1 MTETKTHDDVINE
14 EIEQE
19 HAERKKERNIEVI
32 QMSDEECQE
41 MDKNLKDPNLFAME
55 AALTI
60 SAVDFVDMSECNSQ
74 KFSPLEIDEKRKQ
87 YIQDQLT
94 EKLYAAAECMKNEMK
109 SRGFIPIHITC
120 KAERFEPDKYA
131 AKTAL
136 MNMLYDLE
144 RD

>member
-19 HAERKKERNIEVI
+19 HAERRKEKNIEVI
-32 QMSDEECQE
+32 QMPDEDCQE
-41 MDKNLKDPNLFAME
+41 MEKNLKDPNLFAMDTSI
-55 AALTI
+55 TI
-60 SAVDFVDMSECNSQ
+60 HAVNFVDMNEFNSQ
-74 KFSPLEIDEKRKQ
+74 KFSPLEIDKKRKY

-94 EKLYAAAECMKNEMK
+94 EKLYAAAEFMKNEMK

-131 AKTAL
+131 AKNAL
-136 MNMLYDLE
+136 MNILHDLE

>member
-19 HAERKKERNIEVI
+19 HTERKKERNIEII

-60 SAVDFVDMSECNSQ
+60 SAVNFVDMSEFNSQ

-94 EKLYAAAECMKNEMK
+94 EKLYAAAKFMKNEMK

-136 MNMLYDLE
+136 MNMLHDLE

>member
-32 QMSDEECQE
+32 QMPDEECQE

-60 SAVDFVDMSECNSQ
+60 SAVNFVDMSEFNSQ

-94 EKLYAAAECMKNEMK
+94 EKLYAAAKFMKNEMK

-136 MNMLYDLE
+136 MNILHDLE

>member
-1 MTETKTHDDVINE
+1 MP
-14 EIEQE
+14 
-19 HAERKKERNIEVI
+19 
-32 QMSDEECQE
+32 DEECQE

-60 SAVDFVDMSECNSQ
+60 SAVNFVDMSEFNSQ

-94 EKLYAAAECMKNEMK
+94 EKLYAAAKFMKNEMK

-131 AKTAL
+131 AKAAL
-136 MNMLYDLE
+136 MNMLHDLE